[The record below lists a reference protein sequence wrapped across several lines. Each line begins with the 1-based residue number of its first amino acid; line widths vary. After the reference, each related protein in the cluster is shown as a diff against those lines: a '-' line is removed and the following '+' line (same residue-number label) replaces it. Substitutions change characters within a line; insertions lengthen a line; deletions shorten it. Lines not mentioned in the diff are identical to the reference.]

1 MPPRFRERLLF
12 AADGPTGPGGMSA
25 NLAATPVAG
34 AMETAVAAEPKP
46 RLSRRILIAGIA
58 LLALLGAGRYGY
70 DYVTAGWYRISTDD
84 AYIKADVATV
94 SAKVGGFIIEFPVA
108 ENSVVAPDT
117 VIAQI
122 DDGDYKLAL
131 DTATRRVETQRV
143 TVARF
148 DSQILQADAAIQQ
161 ARDQIVA
168 ATADVKRTESD
179 LARYTKLTKE
189 IGVTA
194 QRLDQAQADR
204 DRTRANVA
212 SANSGLAGAVAAKAV
227 LMAQKKEAEGT
238 LSELQVQVD
247 KAKRDLSFTKVRA
260 AVGGVF
266 GNKGASVG
274 TLVQPGTRLGALI
287 ADGSLYVEA
296 NFKETQLR
304 DLHPGQAA
312 TVTVD
317 AMGGATLKGTIESFA
332 PGSGALFSLLPP
344 ENATGNFTKIVQRF
358 PIRIALPA
366 DERTVK
372 VLRPGMSVV
381 VTIDTRAQASGG
393 SSLAALR

>member
-1 MPPRFRERLLF
+1 MQAPFRPQILF
-12 AADGPTGPGGMSA
+12 AADGQSEAG
-25 NLAATPVAG
+25 G
-34 AMETAVAAEPKP
+34 AMANAVEAPASVAAPPPPAKPKRPFP
-46 RLSRRILIAGIA
+46 RRFLILGIA
-58 LLALLGAGRYGY
+58 LLALAVGGRYGY
-70 DYVTAGWYRISTDD
+70 DYVTSGWYRVSTDD
-84 AYIKADVATV
+84 AYIRADVASI
-94 SAKVGGFIIEFPVA
+94 SAKVSGFITDFPVA
-108 ENSVVAPDT
+108 ENAVVTADT

-131 DTATRRVETQRV
+131 EAAQTKCDTQRS
-143 TVARF
+143 TVDRF
-148 DSQILQADAAIQQ
+148 NTQLAQADAVIGQ
-161 ARDQIVA
+161 AQAQLDGA
-168 ATADVKRTESD
+168 LADEKRTEAD
-179 LARYTKLTKE
+179 YFRYAQLAKDKVAT
-189 IGVTA
+189 V
-194 QRLDQAQADR
+194 QRLEQAVADR
-204 DRTRANVA
+204 DKARSAVA
-212 SANSGLAGAVAAKAV
+212 SFKAALVSAKSAKTVLA
-227 LMAQKKEAEGT
+227 AQQDEARHT

-304 DLHPGQAA
+304 DLRPGQAA
-312 TVTVD
+312 MVTVD
-317 AMGGATLKGTIESFA
+317 AMGGAMLKGTVESFA

-381 VTIDTRAQASGG
+381 VSIDTRAQASGG
-393 SSLAALR
+393 SSLAALK